1 MQLLHNEIT
10 DKIIYCFYQVYNKLQ
25 YGYLEKVYQNALVI
39 ELKKQGLLVETEK
52 KLSVYYDNVLIGVYY
67 ADIVVNNLV
76 ILELKTVD
84 TLLEE
89 HFNQLKSYLRSTH
102 MEVGLLLNFGPKAEF
117 KRCLFTNDK
126 KNFPS

>member
-10 DKIIYCFYQVYNKLQ
+10 DKIIYCFYRVYNKLQ

-39 ELKKQGLLVETEK
+39 ELKKQGLLVETQK
-52 KLSVYYDNVLIGVYY
+52 KLPVYYDDILVGVYY
-67 ADIVVNNLV
+67 ADIVVNDLV

-117 KRCLFTNDK
+117 KRCFFTNDK

>member
-39 ELKKQGLLVETEK
+39 ELKKQGLLVETQK
-52 KLSVYYDNVLIGVYY
+52 KLSVYYDNILVGVYY
-67 ADIVVNNLV
+67 ADIVVNDLV

-102 MEVGLLLNFGPKAEF
+102 MEVGLLLNFGPKAQF

>member
-52 KLSVYYDNVLIGVYY
+52 KLSVYYDDILVGVYY
-67 ADIVVNNLV
+67 ADIVVNDLV

>member
-52 KLSVYYDNVLIGVYY
+52 KLSVYYDDILVGVYY
-67 ADIVVNNLV
+67 ADIVVNDLV
-76 ILELKTVD
+76 ILELKAVD

>member
-10 DKIIYCFYQVYNKLQ
+10 DKIIYCFYHVYNKLQ

-39 ELKKQGLLVETEK
+39 ELKKQGFLVETEK
-52 KLSVYYDNVLIGVYY
+52 KLSVYYDNVLVGVYY
-67 ADIVVNNLV
+67 ADIVVNDLV

-102 MEVGLLLNFGPKAEF
+102 MEVGLLLNFGPKAQF

>member
-10 DKIIYCFYQVYNKLQ
+10 DKIIYCFYHVYNKLQ

-39 ELKKQGLLVETEK
+39 ELKKQGLLVETQK
-52 KLSVYYDNVLIGVYY
+52 KLSVYYDDILVGVYY
-67 ADIVVNNLV
+67 ADIVVNDLV

-102 MEVGLLLNFGPKAEF
+102 MEVGLLLNFGPKAQF

>member
-52 KLSVYYDNVLIGVYY
+52 KLSVYYDDILVGVYY
-67 ADIVVNNLV
+67 ADIVVNDLV

-102 MEVGLLLNFGPKAEF
+102 MEVGLLLNFGPKAQF

>member
-1 MQLLHNEIT
+1 MQLLHNDVT

-25 YGYLEKVYQNALVI
+25 YGYLEKVYKNALVI

-52 KLSVYYDNVLIGVYY
+52 KLSVYYDNILVGVYF
-67 ADIVVNNLV
+67 ADIVVNDLV

>member
-52 KLSVYYDNVLIGVYY
+52 KLSVYYDDILVGVYY
-67 ADIVVNNLV
+67 ADIVVNDLV

-102 MEVGLLLNFGPKAEF
+102 MEVGLLLNFGHKAQF